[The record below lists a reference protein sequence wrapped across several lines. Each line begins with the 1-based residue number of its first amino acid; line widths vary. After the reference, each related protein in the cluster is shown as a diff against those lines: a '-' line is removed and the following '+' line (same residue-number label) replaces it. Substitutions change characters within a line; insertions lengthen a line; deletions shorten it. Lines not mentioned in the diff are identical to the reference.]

1 MDNNF
6 NETPNFN
13 GEVVGEPKESGKA
26 KASMICG
33 IVSVVLCA
41 IGCICCIGYAG
52 VPVAIIAIVLAIMS
66 KSETDGVLSKP
77 AKIGLIC
84 GIASFAVLIVG
95 FIVGLIIG
103 FAGQVTS
110 YTNY

>member
-6 NETPNFN
+6 NEGTNYT

-33 IVSVVLCA
+33 IIGVVLSA
-41 IGCICCIGYAG
+41 IGCFCCIGYAG
-52 VPVAIIAIVLAIMS
+52 IPLSIIAIVMAVIS
-66 KSETDGVLSKP
+66 KNETDGELTKQ

-84 GIASFAVLIVG
+84 GI
-95 FIVGLIIG
+95 VGLVLLILGFVIGFIIG
-103 FAGQVTS
+103 FASAFTGA
-110 YTNY
+110 

>member
-6 NETPNFN
+6 NEEPNYT

-33 IVSVVLCA
+33 IIGVVLCV
-41 IGCICCIGYAG
+41 IGCFCCIGYAG
-52 VPVAIIAIVLAIMS
+52 VPLAIIAIVMAMMS
-66 KSETDGVLSKP
+66 KNETDGELTQQ

-84 GIASFAVLIVG
+84 GIAALLVLVLG
-95 FIVGLIIG
+95 FVIGFVIG
-103 FAGQVTS
+103 FASAFTGA
-110 YTNY
+110 

>member
-6 NETPNFN
+6 NETPNYN

-41 IGCICCIGYAG
+41 IGCLCCIGYAG
-52 VPVAIIAIVLAIMS
+52 IPVAIIAIVLAIMS
-66 KSETDGVLSKP
+66 KSETDGVFTKQ

-84 GIASFAVLIVG
+84 GIAAFAVLIVG
-95 FIVGLIIG
+95 FVVGLVIG
-103 FAGQVTS
+103 FASSAMG
-110 YTNY
+110 Y